1 MKTRIS
7 TLILAVTLA
16 ATALLAAGCPS
27 KKAAYPSCLG
37 DKDCKEGEKCVNKQ
51 CLQCIADADCGEGQ
65 SCIDNTC
72 KPKEGWCAGDGDCEN
87 GQVCKE
93 NACVACSADTECGE
107 GGKCQNGAC
116 LRKGQCKKD
125 EDCAEDEDCVKGVC
139 SKGGAAD
146 ASGDLPKCTLEPIY
160 FALDQYSIPD
170 EAKPALQK
178 NADCLSTTPR
188 AVSVIGMTDNRGT
201 DEYNIGLSD
210 DRAQS
215 VVTYLGRLGIDPARL
230 RKVPKGEGEATGTDE
245 SSWSKDRR
253 VEFKWE

>member
-1 MKTRIS
+1 MKTR
-7 TLILAVTLA
+7 TLPFVVAMA
-16 ATALLAAGCPS
+16 AFALVLSGCS
-27 KKAAYPSCLG
+27 AKKLKYPACDG
-37 DKDCKEGEKCVNKQ
+37 DKDCKPAEKCVNKK
-51 CLQCIADADCGEGQ
+51 CLQCAKDADCGEGKT
-65 SCIDNTC
+65 CVDGAC

-93 NACVACSADTECGE
+93 HQCVACQADNECGE
-107 GGKCQNGAC
+107 GGKCQNGGC

-139 SKGGAAD
+139 VKGGAKAGD
-146 ASGDLPKCTLEPIY
+146 DLPKCTLEEIH
-160 FALDQYSIPD
+160 FAYDQYSIPD

-178 NADCLSTTPR
+178 NADCLSSTPR

-215 VVTYLGRLGIDPARL
+215 IITYLGRLGIDPSRL
-230 RKVPKGEGEATGTDE
+230 HKVPKGEGEATGADE
-245 SSWSKDRR
+245 AGWAKDRR